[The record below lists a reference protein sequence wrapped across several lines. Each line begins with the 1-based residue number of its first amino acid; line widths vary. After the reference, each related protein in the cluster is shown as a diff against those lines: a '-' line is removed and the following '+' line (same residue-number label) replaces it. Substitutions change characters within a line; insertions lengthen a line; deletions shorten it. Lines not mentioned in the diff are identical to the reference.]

1 LYWVSLRLRE
11 KCFAVWINFLRELSV
26 KNPRVLCG
34 SSALDFF
41 APSRLCEKYYFVW
54 INFLRELRVK
64 NLSVLCV
71 LCGSFVLDFF
81 APLREILFCLD
92 QFSS

>member
-1 LYWVSLRLRE
+1 
-11 KCFAVWINFLRELSV
+11 V
-26 KNPRVLCG
+26 KNLRVLRVLCG

-64 NLSVLCV
+64 NLRV
-71 LCGSFVLDFF
+71 LCGLCGSSALDFF
-81 APLREILFCLD
+81 AASREMLCYLD